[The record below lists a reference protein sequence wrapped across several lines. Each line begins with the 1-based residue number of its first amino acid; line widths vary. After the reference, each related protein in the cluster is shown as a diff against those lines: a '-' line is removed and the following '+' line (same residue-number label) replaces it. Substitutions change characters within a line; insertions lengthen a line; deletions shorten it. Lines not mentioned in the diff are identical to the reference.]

1 MEVVMVIELP
11 SILEPDDF
19 GPWFPCGYANEHNF
33 VAQYVL
39 EIEMRGLCY
48 AGTFWVSVV
57 FLGIFWTKVAVWWNS
72 NLAVFCITT
81 NGFLTHSQFVVSSH
95 STGFGV
101 VTLRQKNKQGKDGW
115 NGPLRQSHL
124 AQPPHVPLPKAPFA
138 FVLFVVF
145 FSDEYYEPQA

>member
-48 AGTFWVSVV
+48 AGT
-57 FLGIFWTKVAVWWNS
+57 
-72 NLAVFCITT
+72 
-81 NGFLTHSQFVVSSH
+81 
-95 STGFGV
+95 
-101 VTLRQKNKQGKDGW
+101 LRKEEPDN
-115 NGPLRQSHL
+115 RY
-124 AQPPHVPLPKAPFA
+124 PFIKET
-138 FVLFVVF
+138 
-145 FSDEYYEPQA
+145 DNTY

>member
-48 AGTFWVSVV
+48 AGT
-57 FLGIFWTKVAVWWNS
+57 
-72 NLAVFCITT
+72 
-81 NGFLTHSQFVVSSH
+81 
-95 STGFGV
+95 
-101 VTLRQKNKQGKDGW
+101 LRKKEEPDN
-115 NGPLRQSHL
+115 RY
-124 AQPPHVPLPKAPFA
+124 PFIKET
-138 FVLFVVF
+138 
-145 FSDEYYEPQA
+145 DNTY